1 MNAFVIGFAVV
12 GIIVAIVA
20 VILFGAWAV
29 SFYATVAVR
38 TFKQHLNE
46 YTEVQKEHNTKKN
59 EARKERL
66 AKSREQKQRHKD
78 EMLQAKLESK
88 QRIFEMKKK
97 AQEEKLKA
105 NEEKVANKLQL
116 SLP

>member
-1 MNAFVIGFAVV
+1 
-12 GIIVAIVA
+12 
-20 VILFGAWAV
+20 
-29 SFYATVAVR
+29 
-38 TFKQHLNE
+38 
-46 YTEVQKEHNTKKN
+46 
-59 EARKERL
+59 
-66 AKSREQKQRHKD
+66 
-78 EMLQAKLESK
+78 MLQAKLESK